1 MRPFFKGLE
10 TTQTMN
16 LHNFK
21 VYLQV
26 RHKILT
32 TILKRKMLVL
42 LKGRLPRKKL
52 PLFCA
57 LPIFFEGG
65 GCQELISTLCPQ
77 EMVLCLESL
86 PQVSKSKN
94 CTRIKTDLPEFPG
107 VNCAWNKIFCG
118 RRKCSSQ
125 ICLVYHQTL
134 FKHKL

>member
-1 MRPFFKGLE
+1 
-10 TTQTMN
+10 MN

-42 LKGRLPRKKL
+42 LKGRLPRKKAPFIL
-52 PLFCA
+52 CIA
-57 LPIFFEGG
+57 HFFGG
-65 GCQELISTLCPQ
+65 GRGLSKKLISTLCPQ

-94 CTRIKTDLPEFPG
+94 CTKIKTDLPEFPG